1 MIARYQGGELA
12 VVDGAPPWDAAA
24 LRDELVAWFDAYDI
38 TQGLEAIWT
47 FIRRLNRYVE
57 EQAPWN
63 LAKAAGRAADLD
75 RVLYNL
81 ADGLTAVAVAVSPY
95 LPETAP
101 RILVALGQPVDAL
114 LLDRIRNG
122 TARPASGIEPAPP
135 LFPRIDVSD
144 AAA

>member
-1 MIARYQGGELA
+1 
-12 VVDGAPPWDAAA
+12 V
-24 LRDELVAWFDAYDI
+24 
-38 TQGLEAIWT
+38 
-47 FIRRLNRYVE
+47 RRLNRYVE

-63 LAKAAGRAADLD
+63 LAKEKDRAADLD
-75 RVLYNL
+75 GVLYNL

-101 RILVALGQPVDAL
+101 RILEALGQPSDDL
-114 LLDRIRNG
+114 SLDRIRND
-122 TARPASGIEPAPP
+122 TVRSASGIEPAAP